1 MMIDNGF
8 NLFRC
13 QNFTEMS
20 IGIFKCY
27 AHVDPTVDIKA
38 QWLDLL
44 SEPLLLEKTN
54 LLLEQKSNAC
64 SSISHVRNVI
74 FASYVAHKWNMPFP
88 QVLKWV
94 EKGIKSLPF
103 SISRLMQILDVLS
116 DIGFSQEQVNFRFQN
131 FLFKNPVQ
139 FWFIMLVHYRY

>member
-88 QVLKWV
+88 HVLKWV

-103 SISRLMQILDVLS
+103 SISRLMQILDVLT

-131 FLFKNPVQ
+131 LLFKNPCS
-139 FWFIMLVHYRY
+139 ILVYYACTL